1 MTIST
6 NKARKI
12 LRTRFGARR
21 YRITSEREIHVYGRM
36 PNTNVTGWY
45 FFGFLGE
52 KMTEERIKE
61 L

>member
-1 MTIST
+1 MTIGQI
-6 NKARKI
+6 RKT
-12 LRTRFGARR
+12 LRARFGARR
-21 YRITSEREIHVYGRM
+21 YRITRDNEIHVCGRM
-36 PNTNVTGWY
+36 PNTNATGWY

>member
-1 MTIST
+1 
-6 NKARKI
+6 
-12 LRTRFGARR
+12 
-21 YRITSEREIHVYGRM
+21 M

-61 L
+61 F

>member
-1 MTIST
+1 MTISQI
-6 NKARKI
+6 RKT
-12 LRTRFGARR
+12 LRAKFGACR
-21 YRITSEREIHVYGRM
+21 YRITRDNEIHVYSRM

-61 L
+61 F